1 MSALSDKTGKLTELL
16 TSLCSTPDEAF
27 KALGHVTVALLRHII
42 ETRGLKPP
50 ADEQLVA
57 QYLLEIAAG
66 MERFGGP
73 TVFGIASAAT
83 AQSGPVEA
91 AIQTAVPG
99 SSKEW
104 IAVGPPADPRIEKI
118 VRDMLTRDGGTVV
131 DLGDAGRND
140 PCPCGSGKK
149 YKRCHGAG

>member
-1 MSALSDKTGKLTELL
+1 VSELAAKAEKLTDLL
-16 TSLCSTPDEAF
+16 TRLCSTPDEAF
-27 KALGHVTVALLRHII
+27 KVLGHVTVALLRHII

-57 QYLLEIAAG
+57 QYLLEVAAG

-73 TVFGIASAAT
+73 TVFGVASAAT
-83 AQSGPVEA
+83 AQSPSAAAAVEA
-91 AIQTAVPG
+91 TTPAP
-99 SSKEW
+99 KEW
-104 IAVGPPADPRIEKI
+104 IAVGPPVDPQTEKI
-118 VRDMLTRDGGTVV
+118 VRDMIAGDGGTIV